1 MSTVEIGPTT
11 TNLLHADGT
20 ITEVGAR
27 GVIDGM
33 TTLSEAIYRNNV
45 EKGWR
50 GPRLP
55 QRSPAELFMLLVT
68 EVAEGF
74 EAIRDNLPT
83 LAFEYSRE
91 SLCDRGD
98 GTIEY
103 QPYDWY
109 ENQCVIFS
117 WSAMEDKFIAFSE
130 SMEDVRGNT
139 VLGKPVGLASELA
152 DILIRLLDMSDEMD
166 IDLGQATLLKH
177 RFNRTRPHRHGGK
190 LH

>member
-1 MSTVEIGPTT
+1 MTDTT
-11 TNLLHADGT
+11 TTMAPHVSAQGDFSEKMEGEIQYGIRN
-20 ITEVGAR
+20 
-27 GVIDGM
+27 
-33 TTLSEAIYRNNV
+33 LSEGIYLNNV
-45 EKGWR
+45 DKGWR

-74 EAIRDNLPT
+74 EAIRDRLPT
-83 LAFEYSRE
+83 RAFEYSRE
-91 SLCDRGD
+91 NLCDRGD

-109 ENQCVIFS
+109 ENQCDIFS

-139 VLGKPVGLASELA
+139 VLGKPIGLASELA
-152 DILIRLLDMSDEMD
+152 DVLIRLLDMANEMG
-166 IDLGQATLLKH
+166 IDLGEATLLKH